1 MRHAGPMHRGTYA
14 GPGSW
19 PYGGP
24 SDLPDAP
31 LSSLP
36 AAAYAP
42 ALRPRRRR
50 RVVLAG
56 VAVVAVCA
64 VIGASTAS
72 HGSAKPHPLAGTS
85 ASPSAMPSATASAS
99 STADPARDSA
109 LAALMARRAAA
120 VNAGDLTAWLAD
132 VDPQQPALLAKQK
145 LLFANLR
152 QLPFATFQLVPSTAA
167 APTFYDVP
175 DSVSSTFADAQATYS
190 APYVL
195 RYQLSGFDKA
205 AVEDDFAPVFLRRN
219 GSWLLAGDQTATVTT
234 DQRGEPWDGAAI
246 KVGRGRYTLVVVSAV
261 DAKNLPKLVGQADTA
276 ITKVASM
283 WPGGWSHRA
292 VMYDVRGST
301 LFETYLGS
309 SVKTT
314 DFDGVTLGLGEDQG
328 VGITQQAIRVVVNPA
343 YDAPGS
349 KYIPALLTHE
359 FTHVAKWTDRA
370 AGTPRWAIEGIAE
383 YTAYRG
389 HPQDGRVSSK
399 IGSDG
404 RKHRLPKTLP
414 ASQSFYSDTTVDY
427 DYGIAWLTFEYLKE
441 KYGEN
446 KVRLLYERLAKITDD
461 PDTVDALA
469 AERAAFQ
476 AVVHVSE
483 ASFVSGLDKWIGQVI
498 RPAH

>member
-1 MRHAGPMHRGTYA
+1 M
-14 GPGSW
+14 
-19 PYGGP
+19 
-24 SDLPDAP
+24 
-31 LSSLP
+31 
-36 AAAYAP
+36 
-42 ALRPRRRR
+42 
-50 RVVLAG
+50 
-56 VAVVAVCA
+56 
-64 VIGASTAS
+64 
-72 HGSAKPHPLAGTS
+72 
-85 ASPSAMPSATASAS
+85 
-99 STADPARDSA
+99 
-109 LAALMARRAAA
+109 
-120 VNAGDLTAWLAD
+120 
-132 VDPQQPALLAKQK
+132 
-145 LLFANLR
+145 
-152 QLPFATFQLVPSTAA
+152 
-167 APTFYDVP
+167 
-175 DSVSSTFADAQATYS
+175 
-190 APYVL
+190 
-195 RYQLSGFDKA
+195 
-205 AVEDDFAPVFLRRN
+205 
-219 GSWLLAGDQTATVTT
+219 TT
-234 DQRGEPWDGAAI
+234 DLRAEPWDGPAI
-246 KVGRGRYTLVVVSAV
+246 KVGRGKYTLVVVSAV

-301 LFETYLGS
+301 LFETYLGG

-328 VGITQQAIRVVVNPA
+328 VGVSQQAVRVVVNPA

-349 KYIPALLTHE
+349 KDIPALLTHE
-359 FTHVAKWTDRA
+359 FTHVAKWTDRS

-389 HPQDGRVSSK
+389 HPQDQRVSAQ

-414 ASQSFYSDTTVDY
+414 ASQGFYSDATVDY

-483 ASFVSGLDKWIGQVI
+483 PSFVSGLNKWIGQVI